1 MTDLDPG
8 ADLRERIDL
17 AMSDLSAPAGLTETA
32 LTDGRRLRRRRRTLT
47 AASGLAVTAV
57 VAAIVIPNLGGG
69 SPRTEPD
76 LATQPPAPSEKSPS
90 PSADGQTPSLAPED
104 GSPFP
109 ELPAGWWDMPS
120 TEMVAVLEALLPE
133 GVSVVEAETRRET
146 GDPDDP
152 WEPADGG
159 LHGIL
164 EGPDGP
170 GTFQII
176 LYGPDPTELPD
187 PVTTTDAAGN
197 EHTKAYGGSP
207 TNRSRI
213 KCRRY
218 HDTCDPIT
226 DASGDQVGLVASNVE
241 RGTSYFDVALLGPD
255 GGALYF
261 FVADS
266 TGEKPGYEAPTADTP
281 PLTPDQLR
289 SLAEDPAWTSY
300 TP

>member
-1 MTDLDPG
+1 MTDLHDG
-8 ADLRERIDL
+8 ADLRERIDR

-32 LTDGRRLRRRRRTLT
+32 LTHGRRLRRRRRIVT
-47 AASGLAVTAV
+47 AGSGLAAV
-57 VAAIVIPNLGGG
+57 AVIAALVVPALSGGG
-69 SPRTEPD
+69 PSSGPGIATE
-76 LATQPPAPSEKSPS
+76 PPAPSEKAPS

-120 TEMVAVLEALLPE
+120 AEMVAVLEALLPD
-133 GVSVVEAETRRET
+133 GVRVVEAETRRET
-146 GDPDDP
+146 SDPDEP

-176 LYGPDPTELPD
+176 LYGPDLTELPD

-197 EHTKAYGGSP
+197 EHTTAYGGSP
-207 TNRSRI
+207 TNGSRI

-218 HDTCDPIT
+218 HDTCEPIT
-226 DASGDQVGLVASNVE
+226 DVRGDQIGHVASNVE
-241 RGTSYFDVALLGPD
+241 RGTSYFDVTLLGPD

-261 FVADS
+261 YVADS
-266 TGEKPGYEAPTADTP
+266 TGEKPGYEPPTADAP